1 MSLIPKS
8 NLEMGAGGSPAR
20 VGFVT
25 LGCPKNLVDSER
37 MLGLLTGAGL
47 ASTGE
52 LGSADVAVINTCAFI
67 EASRQE
73 SIQAILEV
81 AELKKSGRLKRLVV
95 TGCLSQRYGEDLR
108 REIPE
113 IDALLGTG
121 NEEAIVDACRLE
133 GGSPGRVGKA
143 GSAWTAES
151 PRALATPR
159 HTAYLQIADGCNHG
173 CTF

>member
-1 MSLIPKS
+1 MTLIPLD
-8 NLEMGAGGSPAR
+8 NLSREAPR

-37 MLGLLTGAGL
+37 MLGLLTRAGL

-52 LGSADVAVINTCAFI
+52 LGAADVAVVNTCAFI

-73 SIQAILEV
+73 SVQAILEV

-95 TGCLSQRYGEDLR
+95 TGCLSQRYGEELR

-121 NEEAIVDACRLE
+121 TE
-133 GGSPGRVGKA
+133 
-143 GSAWTAES
+143 
-151 PRALATPR
+151 
-159 HTAYLQIADGCNHG
+159 
-173 CTF
+173 